1 MFLSRKIVL
10 IVYVSSGTSTSWTKF
25 HHTGHWDGFL
35 GLPFRIHQKIILGF
49 NRISNVCNMKLYVD
63 EIRAQVIIRLIIFAL
78 ILPY

>member
-10 IVYVSSGTSTSWTKF
+10 IVYVSSGTSTRWTKF

-35 GLPFRIHQKIILGF
+35 GLPFRIHQKIILGL
-49 NRISNVCNMKLYVD
+49 NRISNCNMKLNVD
-63 EIRAQVIIRLIIFAL
+63 EIGAQVIIRHIFAL